1 MSYVT
6 DTIFED
12 TRLNALIDKIYN
24 EMYAQ
29 FPPSESDDVRYI
41 EKTFLLSGRAADIL
55 QGATAQ
61 PIKNIVFQTK
71 NETFYNFCKIELPK
85 IFQCKAVFFKERIL
99 IYPLDYF
106 FEIWLTAPEV
116 VLTLVI
122 QGTNFILD
130 ESLIPDETK

>member
-12 TRLNALIDKIYN
+12 TRLNALIDKIYD
-24 EMYAQ
+24 EMYAR
-29 FPPSESDDVRYI
+29 FPATESEDVRYI

-55 QGATAQ
+55 QGATVQ

-71 NETFYNFCKIELPK
+71 NEILYNFCKNELPK

-99 IYPLDYF
+99 VYPLDYF
-106 FEIWLTAPEV
+106 FEVWLNAPEDS
-116 VLTLVI
+116 LTLVV

-130 ESLIPDETK
+130 ESLIPEETK